1 MKKLSVFLVSALVVV
16 MSLSACGA
24 EKSVTKS
31 GVLTSLERFSMSI
44 TSSDGTVYTYSV
56 DSDTKFDGEDESLGD
71 TVEVVSSGEFKDG
84 AHADEIRIV
93 KNGDEVTTDVESLS
107 GKITDAVHASVT
119 VETEDGE
126 SYTVF
131 KDDNT
136 AVHSDS
142 GISIGDSVEIFY
154 TGSLN
159 DNSAVANSIFV
170 ISGSDDSSKSQQSS
184 NSNNSNKENTASQDV
199 IRYLTGECVDDTMH
213 NVTIK
218 YNGVNYNV
226 VKDDNTEVVGNIGVG
241 DTIRIFHKGS
251 LEEGMHATK
260 IALISAAGEKI
271 TGVVVDALNMS
282 MTIQK
287 EDGTQVHVIKDD
299 NTVVSSSIS
308 NGETV
313 EITYDST
320 SEDGSIIAK
329 QITVK

>member
-1 MKKLSVFLVSALVVV
+1 MKKLSVFLISALVAV
-16 MSLSACGA
+16 MALSACGA

-31 GVLTSLERFSMSI
+31 GVLTSLERFSLSI
-44 TSSDGTVYTYSV
+44 TSSDGTVYKYSV

-71 TVEVVSSGEFKDG
+71 TVEVVSSGEFEDG

-119 VETEDGE
+119 VETDDGE
-126 SYTVF
+126 SYIVF

-154 TGSLN
+154 TGSLE

-170 ISGSDDSSKSQQSS
+170 ISDSNGSPNPQQQSS
-184 NSNNSNKENTASQDV
+184 NNNKENTSSQDV
-199 IRYLTGECVDDTMH
+199 IRYLTGECVDNTMH

-260 IALISAAGEKI
+260 IALISAAGEKV

-287 EDGTQVHVIKDD
+287 ADGAQVHIIKDD